1 LKNASDQYLTVNVPL
16 HAAKSPH
23 VAQPVETRIFR
34 RMKNF
39 AWYPCSS
46 LLRTAATPV
55 KELAVMLV
63 KS

>member
-1 LKNASDQYLTVNVPL
+1 
-16 HAAKSPH
+16 
-23 VAQPVETRIFR
+23 
-34 RMKNF
+34 MKNF